1 MQIAKK
7 YLTTLKIFVILTPST
22 KGDKM
27 KRTSIMYKGKAWEVN
42 SQLKC
47 NEANMERYRV
57 IYGRTSMT
65 CKIDIYSG
73 QVIKEVV

>member
-1 MQIAKK
+1 
-7 YLTTLKIFVILTPST
+7 
-22 KGDKM
+22 M
-27 KRTSIMYKGKAWEVN
+27 KRTSIMYKGKVWEVN

-57 IYGRTSMT
+57 IYGRTSMI

-73 QVIKEVV
+73 QVIKEVA

>member
-1 MQIAKK
+1 M
-7 YLTTLKIFVILTPST
+7 ILVYNNGIKT
-22 KGDKM
+22 KEVKKM
-27 KRTSIMYKGKAWEVN
+27 KRTSIMYKGKVWEVN

-57 IYGRTSMT
+57 IYGRTSMI

-73 QVIKEVV
+73 QVIKEVA